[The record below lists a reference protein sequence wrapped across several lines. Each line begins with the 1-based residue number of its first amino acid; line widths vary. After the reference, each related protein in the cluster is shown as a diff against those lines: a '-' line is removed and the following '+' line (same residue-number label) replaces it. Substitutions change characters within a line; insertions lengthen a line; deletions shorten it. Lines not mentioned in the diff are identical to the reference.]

1 MSGPAAALIAFVLVT
16 LAGSDSAFGGE
27 PAAYGVAA
35 RGQGH
40 YATYCAACHGSKG
53 GGDGPLAAMLVPR
66 PPRHSDA
73 ARMDALSDEYLF
85 RLLKDGGPALGR
97 SALMNAWGKTLSEEQ
112 ILDLIAF
119 IRTLSRSR
127 LPPSQP

>member
-1 MSGPAAALIAFVLVT
+1 MTGVARYGAIALVLFQMTTPA
-16 LAGSDSAFGGE
+16 SASE
-27 PAAYGVAA
+27 PAAT
-35 RGQGH
+35 RGQGD
-40 YATYCAACHGSKG
+40 YKTYCAACHGSRG
-53 GGDGPLAAMLVPR
+53 GGDGPLAAMLVPK
-66 PPRHSDA
+66 PSPHSDA

-85 RLLKDGGPALGR
+85 RLLKEGGPALGR
-97 SALMNAWGKTLSEEQ
+97 SALMNAWGKTFSEEQ